1 MATADDV
8 ASRIIDALSLS
19 DAELDT
25 AIGTPLRNIIDAVS
39 QQIAL
44 TSVDPYLVNYQYD
57 VDSRTGGDLDD
68 FCANFGIARLPGI
81 RATGTLTF
89 TRTADLANFTSAT
102 IPAGTQVTTGDIA
115 QQVYLTT
122 ITSTMAIGQ
131 TSVDVP
137 GQALNFGP
145 DANIAINTPLQI
157 STNLTGVT
165 SVSNTKAFTGGVL
178 GESDE
183 QLRTRFKQTVFRN
196 LAGTESMYRGI
207 ALQAIANNAS
217 GSFGVARINLLDSA
231 THNTE
236 QIQIVS
242 GTGSASLTTAAF
254 FLGSSV
260 FVSDSAGKQ
269 YQVNVDY
276 TQSINNT
283 ANPATLSITAVST
296 SSLPDGFY
304 TLDYDYVS
312 ISSRNDPNGTRF
324 AQGIVNNRIDLYVNG
339 QNPANGTQTFFYRS
353 GNVFSDTSTDRLYRG
368 TSTNKVFVMPNGSR
382 PPAGSVFIPLA
393 YGPILDLNLS
403 TNGSGQQ
410 IIAVPG
416 GATYVRGTDFDIVHR
431 DDAFGYAPGALYGL
445 VWLTSAPSFGT
456 ANNSYTLNYTY
467 NQIPYRIAADI
478 AQWRLL
484 GTDVK
489 VHAGKAQYMVFNFA
503 IVYEQGFTVA
513 TVNSAIQTALDAY
526 LKTLGFR
533 AALQVSDVT
542 TIVHNVP
549 GVDNVR
555 LLNST
560 DDATNYGMQAVQS
573 DGTVIKTYHDSS
585 NRPAD
590 VYFDERTYPLLFPTT
605 GLRIIAKGRNTFRP

>member
-254 FLGSSV
+254 FIGSSV
-260 FVSDSAGKQ
+260 IVSDSAGKQ
-269 YQVNVDY
+269 
-276 TQSINNT
+276 
-283 ANPATLSITAVST
+283 
-296 SSLPDGFY
+296 
-304 TLDYDYVS
+304 
-312 ISSRNDPNGTRF
+312 
-324 AQGIVNNRIDLYVNG
+324 
-339 QNPANGTQTFFYRS
+339 
-353 GNVFSDTSTDRLYRG
+353 
-368 TSTNKVFVMPNGSR
+368 
-382 PPAGSVFIPLA
+382 
-393 YGPILDLNLS
+393 
-403 TNGSGQQ
+403 
-410 IIAVPG
+410 
-416 GATYVRGTDFDIVHR
+416 
-431 DDAFGYAPGALYGL
+431 
-445 VWLTSAPSFGT
+445 
-456 ANNSYTLNYTY
+456 
-467 NQIPYRIAADI
+467 
-478 AQWRLL
+478 
-484 GTDVK
+484 
-489 VHAGKAQYMVFNFA
+489 
-503 IVYEQGFTVA
+503 
-513 TVNSAIQTALDAY
+513 
-526 LKTLGFR
+526 
-533 AALQVSDVT
+533 
-542 TIVHNVP
+542 
-549 GVDNVR
+549 
-555 LLNST
+555 
-560 DDATNYGMQAVQS
+560 
-573 DGTVIKTYHDSS
+573 
-585 NRPAD
+585 
-590 VYFDERTYPLLFPTT
+590 
-605 GLRIIAKGRNTFRP
+605 